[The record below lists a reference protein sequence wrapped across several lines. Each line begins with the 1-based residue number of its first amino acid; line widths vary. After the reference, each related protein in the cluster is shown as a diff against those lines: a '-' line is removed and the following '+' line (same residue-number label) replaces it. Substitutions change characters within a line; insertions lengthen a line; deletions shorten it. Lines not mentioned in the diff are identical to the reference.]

1 MAKLSDLL
9 RVDDSQPGLCKVG
22 VVMQQLDKDDLVALQ
37 AAFAAKVPSE
47 RISEALRRYGFP
59 VSGPTIRRH
68 VREGCACPR

>member
-9 RVDDSQPGLCKVG
+9 RIDDPEPVLCKMG
-22 VVMQQLDKDDLVALQ
+22 SVMQQLDEEDLAALQ

-47 RISEALRRYGFP
+47 RISEALRRYGYT

-68 VREGCACPR
+68 VREGCGCPR